1 MSGQL
6 ELFEEFLPFKPY
18 ATNDLTRGLSICRKQ
33 SAITK
38 RYLQH
43 NPPAKIHWLV
53 FDCDQA
59 GALLTA
65 TQLGHCPA
73 PNFEVVNPANGH
85 SHLFYGLAAPVIRT
99 NAARAKPLRYLAS
112 VEYALRE
119 VLGGDYGYAGL
130 ISKNPLHP
138 SWTLI
143 EHQQSLWNLAELSE
157 FLSLPVALPKRA
169 LSVGL
174 GRNCSLFETA
184 RRWAYKAVLGY
195 RLTGTQETFSKAVFD
210 ACQGLN
216 TFPEPLPLAEVKA
229 TAKSIARWT
238 WKHYTGRLTD
248 EQFSQ
253 VQATRAK
260 QGKGVARY
268 RHTAVERAAIVL
280 EARRPGAVVKE
291 VAKANA
297 IGFKTL
303 YRWLKTDAD
312 MAL

>member
-85 SHLFYGLAAPVIRT
+85 AHLFYGLASPVVRT
-99 NAARAKPLRYLAS
+99 SAGRAQPLRYLAS

-119 VLGGDYGYAGL
+119 TLGGDYGYAGL

-143 EHQQSLWNLAELSE
+143 EHQPSLWALAELSE
-157 FLSLPVALPKRA
+157 FLNLPAKLPKRA

-174 GRNCSLFETA
+174 GRNCALFEA
-184 RRWAYKAVLGY
+184 GRRWAYRSVLGY
-195 RLTGTQETFSKAVFD
+195 RLTGTLETFSKAVFD
-210 ACQGLN
+210 TCQGLN
-216 TFPEPLPLAEVKA
+216 DFPEPLPMAEVKA

-248 EQFSQ
+248 EQFSA
-253 VQATRAK
+253 VQASRARK
-260 QGKGVARY
+260 GRGVARY
-268 RHTAVERAAIVL
+268 HHNAVERLAIVL
-280 EARRPGAVVKE
+280 QARKPGAVAKQ
-291 VAKANA
+291 VAEANG
-297 IGFKTL
+297 IGYATIK
-303 YRWLKTDAD
+303 RWLKAEETKV
-312 MAL
+312 

>member
-6 ELFEEFLPFKPY
+6 EIFEENLPFKPY
-18 ATNDLTRGLSICRKQ
+18 ATNDLSHGLTIQNKK
-33 SAITK
+33 SAIEK

-53 FDCDQA
+53 FDCDQP
-59 GALLTA
+59 GALQTA
-65 TQLGHCPA
+65 NQLGHCPA
-73 PNFEVVNPANGH
+73 PNFEVSNPKNGH
-85 SHLFYGLAAPVIRT
+85 SHLFYGLAAPVTRT
-99 NAARAKPLRYLAS
+99 DAARPKPLRFLAAI
-112 VEYALRE
+112 EYALRD
-119 VLGGDYGYAGL
+119 VLRGDSGYAGL

-138 SWTLI
+138 SWLLI
-143 EHQQSLWNLAELSE
+143 EHQKSLWELSELSE
-157 FLSLPVALPKRA
+157 FLTLPVKLPKRA

-174 GRNCSLFETA
+174 GRNCSLFEAA
-184 RRWAYKAVLGY
+184 RRWSYRAVLGY

-210 ACQGLN
+210 ACTSLN

-248 EQFSQ
+248 AQFSE
-253 VQATRAK
+253 VQSQRAK
-260 QGKGVARY
+260 LGKGVARY

-280 EARRPGAVVKE
+280 EARRPGAVVAE
-291 VAKANA
+291 VAVANG

-303 YRWLKTDAD
+303 YRWLQAAD
-312 MAL
+312 LEK